1 MVLFKGVEKMFR
13 VMILRN
19 HETRKTGGKAL
30 WIAALLA
37 ALLVAGCAGIK
48 PYEPRDHREEGPQ
61 KGLFT
66 GSEGEFVI
74 FRKVDESETGSEAG
88 KKSNETADGEQQKL
102 SSEEKKAKNKSD
114 EQQP

>member
-1 MVLFKGVEKMFR
+1 MG
-13 VMILRN
+13 ILRT
-19 HETRKTGGKAL
+19 HKQKVL
-30 WIAALLA
+30 WIGPLLV

-48 PYEPRDHREEGPQ
+48 PYEPRDNREEGME

-74 FRKVDESETGSEAG
+74 FRKADEPETGSEAG
-88 KKSNETADGEQQKL
+88 KGSDETSDGEQQNL
-102 SSEEKKAKNKSD
+102 SSEEKKAKIKGG